1 MTDPI
6 AFKQPAK
13 ALEFFVQGKILSSR
27 RHEAKHY
34 TEVVCAAADLYS
46 HPSKFELRS
55 SQPLGAKDDEF
66 KGMVRISGT
75 VIPRTY
81 TDKKTG
87 EQKKITDKNVY
98 LDVIE

>member
-1 MTDPI
+1 MSDPV
-6 AFKQPAK
+6 ALKQPVK

-27 RHEAKHY
+27 RHETKHY

-55 SQPLGAKDDEF
+55 NQPLGAKDDEF
-66 KGMVRISGT
+66 KGMVRISGS

-81 TDKKTG
+81 TDKKSG
-87 EQKKITDKNVY
+87 ELKKMTDKNVY